1 MFLWHCLIG
10 IPPDSLQQRPRLSQW
25 VVLAPWLANA
35 QEFFQNVCSIL
46 ECFEQTPEGDHI
58 SACFCRIQTLI
69 ATCRYDTKSK
79 RLFLKRGAPWK
90 HRISLKCFDIGP
102 LVEHQVYD
110 QEGAFRLEDLFVAR
124 SWAVAECFTKEQNRN
139 SWYGSWYGVVPH
151 ECHGHWCY
159 LREQKWRFAPE
170 KWSTDPRFWSYWSD
184 LPFIV

>member
-139 SWYGSWYGVVPH
+139 SWYGSW
-151 ECHGHWCY
+151 
-159 LREQKWRFAPE
+159 
-170 KWSTDPRFWSYWSD
+170 
-184 LPFIV
+184 